1 MATKI
6 DKKELEEPDKL
17 QFFFLSVRAFVEKHR
32 MRIYAGAGFSLLII
46 LLAGGW
52 YLYQLNYETSA
63 GKLYNRVIDAA
74 AKAGP
79 PSGDA
84 AAIPRDTAAI
94 QGYKELITQYPRSD
108 AAVTAYYRLGNLYFS
123 RQEFDAAIVAYQEF
137 LKKAPPQS
145 DLVTLANSGLG
156 NCQEAKKDFN
166 KALESYEKAM
176 KTNTASS
183 FEALNYSNIARVYEA
198 LNNPAKA
205 AEFYRKALGKTTDPL
220 MTLYL
225 KRKISILG

>member
-17 QFFFLSVRAFVEKHR
+17 QLFFLSIRAFVEKHR
-32 MRIYAGAGFSLLII
+32 MRIYAGAGILLLII

-52 YLYQLNYETSA
+52 YFYQLNYETSA
-63 GKLYNRVIDAA
+63 GKFYNNVFDAA
-74 AKAGP
+74 AKADP
-79 PSGDA
+79 ASGNA
-84 AAIPRDTAAI
+84 AAIK
-94 QGYKELITQYPRSD
+94 GYKDLIARYPRSD
-108 AAVTAYYRLGNLYFS
+108 SAVTAYYRLGNLYFN
-123 RQEFDAAIVAYQEF
+123 RQEFDAAIGAYQDF

-145 DLVTLANSGLG
+145 DLLTLANSGLG
-156 NCQEAKKDFN
+156 NCYEAKKDFN
-166 KALESYEKAM
+166 KALEFYEKAM

-183 FEALNYSNIARVYEA
+183 FEALNYGNVARIYEE
-198 LNNPAKA
+198 LKNPAKA

-220 MTLYL
+220 MTIYL

>member
-1 MATKI
+1 MATKM
-6 DKKELEEPDKL
+6 DKKDLVEPDKL
-17 QFFFLSVRAFVEKHR
+17 QLFFLNVRAFVERHR
-32 MRIYAGAGFSLLII
+32 KRIYAGAGTFLLII

-52 YLYQLNYETSA
+52 YLYQLDYETSA
-63 GKLYNRVIDAA
+63 GKLSNRVSDAA

-79 PSGDA
+79 PSGD
-84 AAIPRDTAAI
+84 TAAI
-94 QGYKELITQYPRSD
+94 QGYKDLIARYPRSD

-123 RQEFDAAIVAYQEF
+123 RQEFDAAIVAYQEY
-137 LKKAPPQS
+137 LKNAPPQS
-145 DLVTLANSGLG
+145 DLVTLASSGLG

-183 FEALNYSNIARVYEA
+183 FEVLNYSNVARIYEE

-205 AEFYRKALGKTTDPL
+205 AEFYRKALEKTTDPL
-220 MTLYL
+220 MRLYL

>member
-1 MATKI
+1 MTTKI
-6 DKKELEEPDKL
+6 DKKDLTEPDKL
-17 QFFFLSVRAFVEKHR
+17 QLFFLSIRTFMETHR
-32 MRIYAGAGFSLLII
+32 TRIYAGAGIFLLIV

-52 YLYQLNYETSA
+52 YLYQLNYETAA
-63 GKLYNRVIDAA
+63 GKIYNRIFESA

-84 AAIPRDTAAI
+84 AAI
-94 QGYKELITQYPRSD
+94 QGYKDLIKQYPRSY
-108 AAVTAYYRLGNLYFS
+108 AAITAYYRLGNLYFNGS
-123 RQEFDAAIVAYQEF
+123 EFDAAIGAYDDF

-145 DLVTLANSGLG
+145 DLVTLAYSGLG
-156 NCQEAKKDFN
+156 ACQEAKKDFN
-166 KALESYEKAM
+166 KALESYERAM

-183 FEALNYSNIARVYEA
+183 FEALNFNNIARIHEA
-198 LNNPAKA
+198 MNHPGKA

-220 MTLYL
+220 MMMYL